1 MKALSTTGWASGL
14 SAATTILSF
23 LSLTFA
29 ANRGVE
35 SLGMLVVVG
44 LSGVTLAG
52 FFIVPAGWMTTWKL
66 GGATHQDFEQEH
78 IDSAE

>member
-1 MKALSTTGWASGL
+1 MAPRERRMAVTRVP
-14 SAATTILSF
+14 F

-44 LSGVTLAG
+44 LSAVTLAG
-52 FFIVPAGWMTTWKL
+52 FFIVPVGWMTTWKL
-66 GGATHQDFEQEH
+66 GGAMGQEPEGEPN
-78 IDSAE
+78 DAPE